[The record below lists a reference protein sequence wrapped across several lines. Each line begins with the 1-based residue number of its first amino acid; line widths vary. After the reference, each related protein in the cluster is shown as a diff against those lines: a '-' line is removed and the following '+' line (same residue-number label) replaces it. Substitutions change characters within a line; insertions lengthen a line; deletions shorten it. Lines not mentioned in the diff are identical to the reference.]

1 METKGPADEGG
12 TRLDQ
17 QGQEGFEHADLQL
30 LALSARFV
38 KRSTFPR
45 APADQHQGVYST
57 QERRMRP

>member
-1 METKGPADEGG
+1 METKGH
-12 TRLDQ
+12 LDQ

-57 QERRMRP
+57 QERRMSP